1 MEMARDALM
10 AVIDSSQRAEELRK
24 ETEVAERSGPQA
36 SEGGEPGVGSIDPDR
51 QEKLNEIQDSL
62 EEEGQEMGL
71 SELLTQ
77 VPTICP
83 DTSVPF

>member
-1 MEMARDALM
+1 M
-10 AVIDSSQRAEELRK
+10 AVIDSSKRAEELRK
-24 ETEVAERSGPQA
+24 GTEVAEQSGTQA
-36 SEGGEPGVGSIDPDR
+36 SEGGEPGVGSIDPGR
-51 QEKLNEIQDSL
+51 QEKLNEIQDNL

-77 VPTICP
+77 VPTFSL